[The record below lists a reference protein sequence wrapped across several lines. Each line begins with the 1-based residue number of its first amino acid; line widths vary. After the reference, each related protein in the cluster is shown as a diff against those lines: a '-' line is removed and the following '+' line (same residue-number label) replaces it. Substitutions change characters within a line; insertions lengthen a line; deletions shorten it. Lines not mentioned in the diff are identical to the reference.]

1 MKTERLAAYLLK
13 YPQTTEEQP
22 FGPEV
27 DVYKVAGKIFA
38 ILSPDDDPP
47 RISLKC
53 DPVIAVELRQEYTSV
68 VPGYHLNKDHWNT
81 VTLDESIPDTE
92 LRKMISHSYE
102 QVVNG
107 LPKSLRVRLSALEW
121 PAV

>member
-1 MKTERLAAYLLK
+1 MM
-13 YPQTTEEQP
+13 
-22 FGPEV
+22 
-27 DVYKVAGKIFA
+27 
-38 ILSPDDDPP
+38 
-47 RISLKC
+47 
-53 DPVIAVELRQEYTSV
+53 
-68 VPGYHLNKDHWNT
+68 PGYHLNKDHWNT

-107 LPKSLRVRLSALEW
+107 LPKSLRVHLSALEW

>member
-38 ILSPDDDPP
+38 HYFP
-47 RISLKC
+47 R
-53 DPVIAVELRQEYTSV
+53 
-68 VPGYHLNKDHWNT
+68 
-81 VTLDESIPDTE
+81 
-92 LRKMISHSYE
+92 
-102 QVVNG
+102 
-107 LPKSLRVRLSALEW
+107 
-121 PAV
+121 